1 MPADPYTRRRAQLR
15 PRVSRPRRAA
25 ASALVASLA
34 LLLAAT
40 PLGAQPAQPTKPGQP
55 DAKPD
60 AQPTPG
66 EKPAAPNAPAPNVQP
81 DVQPDAP
88 DAAAASPAATNDTVG
103 NVSTRRSLGWIA
115 VGTAAAFAT
124 TSAMLALAV
133 ESRESDIEFLIDFRA
148 PIINAPNR
156 YEGQASGRYEALVDE
171 AETLS
176 RAAWITLGLASAAAL
191 TATAL
196 FVLDGGAGAEDAPGA
211 RGQLAPAVTP
221 GTVHGGMGVTLDWEF

>member
-1 MPADPYTRRRAQLR
+1 MPADPYTRRRAQPR

-34 LLLAAT
+34 LLLAAP
-40 PLGAQPAQPTKPGQP
+40 PLGAQPAQPT
-55 DAKPD
+55 
-60 AQPTPG
+60 PG
-66 EKPAAPNAPAPNVQP
+66 ERPAAPTAPAP
-81 DVQPDAP
+81 DVQPDAEL
-88 DAAAASPAATNDTVG
+88 DAAAASPAAANDTVG

-156 YEGQASGRYEALVDE
+156 YEGQASGRYEDLIDE

-211 RGQLAPAVTP
+211 RSQLAPAVTP

>member
-1 MPADPYTRRRAQLR
+1 MPADPYTRRRAQPR

-34 LLLAAT
+34 LLLAAP
-40 PLGAQPAQPTKPGQP
+40 PLGAQP
-55 DAKPD
+55 

-66 EKPAAPNAPAPNVQP
+66 EKPAAPNVQP
-81 DVQPDAP
+81 DVL
-88 DAAAASPAATNDTVG
+88 DAAAASPPAANDTVG

-176 RAAWITLGLASAAAL
+176 RAAWITLGLASVAAL

-211 RGQLAPAVTP
+211 RGPLAPAVTP

>member
-1 MPADPYTRRRAQLR
+1 MLADPYTRRRAQSR

-25 ASALVASLA
+25 ASALAASLA
-34 LLLAAT
+34 LLLAAL
-40 PLGAQPAQPTKPGQP
+40 PLGAQPA
-55 DAKPD
+55 PD
-60 AQPTPG
+60 AQPDAQ
-66 EKPAAPNAPAPNVQP
+66 PAP
-81 DVQPDAP
+81 DVQPDTQPAP
-88 DAAAASPAATNDTVG
+88 DAQPDTQPAPVPDASFERDAAVASPPAENDTVG
-103 NVSTRRSLGWIA
+103 NVSTRRSLAWIA

-148 PIINAPNR
+148 PIVNAPNR
-156 YEGQASGRYEALVDE
+156 YEGQASGRYEDLVDE

-211 RGQLAPAVTP
+211 RSLRAPAVTA
-221 GTVHGGMGVTLDWEF
+221 GTVRGGMGVTLDWEF